1 MILHPAVTLLVARRA
16 AVLAWVSARHAPM
29 RARSSAAV
37 WVASVAA
44 AVLTVCGSLAQA
56 APDGPARVHI
66 DSLEPGVRVPAYW
79 FPAPAP
85 GGAAVVAL
93 HGCAG
98 PDVRDGRP
106 GEFMLRYARLLNEA
120 GIGVV
125 FTESFEPR
133 GRTSICSQKPSERS
147 ITEAHRRLDALGALS
162 WLAAQPGIDARRLGV
177 LGWSHGGQTVLWA
190 ADAASPAVSQAAV
203 RPAALVAFY
212 PGCSALE
219 KSPGFT
225 PAAPLLVMSGALD
238 DWTAAAPCRRLV
250 QRLAARDGTPPV
262 AFIEFPGSHHGFD
275 RAHPP
280 REVRNVGSTP
290 SGRAMLGGN
299 PQAREASAQELLRFL
314 RAHLA
319 P

>member
-1 MILHPAVTLLVARRA
+1 MA
-16 AVLAWVSARHAPM
+16 AVLAQ
-29 RARSSAAV
+29 
-37 WVASVAA
+37 
-44 AVLTVCGSLAQA
+44 CGSLAQA
-56 APDGPARVHI
+56 AAEPARVHI
-66 DSLEPGVRVPAYW
+66 DSLDPGVRVPAYW

-98 PDVRDGRP
+98 LDVRDRRP
-106 GEFMLRYARLLNEA
+106 GEFVLRYARLLNEA

-133 GRTSICSQKPSERS
+133 GRRSICSQKPAERR

-177 LGWSHGGQTVLWA
+177 LGWSHGGQTVLWT
-190 ADAASPAVSQAAV
+190 ADASSPAVAQAAV

-250 QRLAARDGTPPV
+250 QRLAARDSTPPV

-280 REVRNVGSTP
+280 REVRNVGGTQ

-314 RAHLA
+314 QAHLA

>member
-1 MILHPAVTLLVARRA
+1 MANLMGTFTLVRATGAIRAWLPRLAA
-16 AVLAWVSARHAPM
+16 AVLAG
-29 RARSSAAV
+29 
-37 WVASVAA
+37 
-44 AVLTVCGSLAQA
+44 CGSLALATPGEA
-56 APDGPARVHI
+56 APVHI
-66 DSLEPGVRVPAYW
+66 DSLDPGVRVPAYW

-98 PDVRDGRP
+98 LDVRDGRP
-106 GEFMLRYARLLNEA
+106 GEFVLRYARLLNEA

-125 FTESFEPR
+125 FTESFTPR
-133 GRTSICSQKPSERS
+133 GSRSICSQKPSERR

-177 LGWSHGGQTVLWA
+177 LGWSHGGQTVLWT
-190 ADAASPAVSQAAV
+190 ADAASPAVAQAAV

-212 PGCSALE
+212 PGCSAIE
-219 KSPGFT
+219 KTPGFT
-225 PAAPLLVMSGALD
+225 PVAPLLVMSGALD

-250 QRLAARDGTPPV
+250 QRLATRDGTPP
-262 AFIEFPGSHHGFD
+262 ATFIEFPGSYHGFD

-280 REVRNVGSTP
+280 REVRNVGGTP
-290 SGRAMLGGN
+290 SGRAMLGGQ

-314 RAHLA
+314 QAHLA

>member
-1 MILHPAVTLLVARRA
+1 MANLMGTSTLVRAIGAVRALAPRLAA
-16 AVLAWVSARHAPM
+16 AVLAA
-29 RARSSAAV
+29 
-37 WVASVAA
+37 
-44 AVLTVCGSLAQA
+44 CGSLVLA
-56 APDGPARVHI
+56 APDGPARLHI
-66 DSLEPGVRVPAYW
+66 DSLDPGVRVPAYW

-98 PDVRDGRP
+98 LDVRDGRP
-106 GEFMLRYARLLNEA
+106 GEFVLRYARLLNEA

-133 GRTSICSQKPSERS
+133 GRRSICSQKPAERR

-177 LGWSHGGQTVLWA
+177 LGWSHGGQTVLWT
-190 ADAASPAVSQAAV
+190 ADASSPAVAQAAI

-225 PAAPLLVMSGALD
+225 PVAPLLVMSGALD
-238 DWTAAAPCRRLV
+238 DWTAAAPCRKLV
-250 QRLAARDGTPPV
+250 QRLAARDSTPPV

-280 REVRNVGSTP
+280 REVRNVGGTP
-290 SGRAMLGGN
+290 SGRAMLGGH

>member
-1 MILHPAVTLLVARRA
+1 MA
-16 AVLAWVSARHAPM
+16 AVLA
-29 RARSSAAV
+29 
-37 WVASVAA
+37 
-44 AVLTVCGSLAQA
+44 LCGSLAQA
-56 APDGPARVHI
+56 AAEPARVHI
-66 DSLEPGVRVPAYW
+66 DSLDPGVRVPAYW

-98 PDVRDGRP
+98 LDVRDRRP
-106 GEFMLRYARLLNEA
+106 GEFVLRYARLLNEA

-133 GRTSICSQKPSERS
+133 GRRSICSQKPAERR

-177 LGWSHGGQTVLWA
+177 LGWSHGGQTVLWT
-190 ADAASPAVSQAAV
+190 ADASSPAVAQAAV

-250 QRLAARDGTPPV
+250 QRLAARDSTPPV

-280 REVRNVGSTP
+280 REVRNVGGTQ

-314 RAHLA
+314 QAHLA

>member
-1 MILHPAVTLLVARRA
+1 
-16 AVLAWVSARHAPM
+16 M
-29 RARSSAAV
+29 RARSPAAV

-44 AVLTVCGSLAQA
+44 AVLTVCGSLAHA
-56 APDGPARVHI
+56 AADGPARVHI

-79 FPAPAP
+79 FPASAP

-133 GRTSICSQKPSERS
+133 GRRSICSQKPAERS

-177 LGWSHGGQTVLWA
+177 LGWSHGGQTVLWT
-190 ADAASPAVSQAAV
+190 ADASSPAVAQAAV

-225 PAAPLLVMSGALD
+225 PVAPLLVMSGALD

-250 QRLAARDGTPPV
+250 QRLAARDGAPPV
-262 AFIEFPGSHHGFD
+262 TFIEFPGSHHGFD

-280 REVRNVGSTP
+280 REARDIGGTP
-290 SGRAMLGGN
+290 SGRATLGGN

>member
-1 MILHPAVTLLVARRA
+1 MANLMGVSPLVRAIGAARALAPRLAA
-16 AVLAWVSARHAPM
+16 AVLAG
-29 RARSSAAV
+29 
-37 WVASVAA
+37 
-44 AVLTVCGSLAQA
+44 CGSLALA
-56 APDGPARVHI
+56 APAEPARVHV
-66 DSLEPGVRVPAYW
+66 DSLDPGVRVPAYW

-98 PDVRDGRP
+98 LDVRDGRP

-133 GRTSICSQKPSERS
+133 GRKSICSQKPSERR

-177 LGWSHGGQTVLWA
+177 LGWSHGGQTVLWT
-190 ADAASPAVSQAAV
+190 ADAASPAVAQAAV

-219 KSPGFT
+219 KSPGFA
-225 PAAPLLVMSGALD
+225 PVAPLLVMSGALD

-250 QRLAARDGTPPV
+250 QRLAARDGAPPV

-280 REVRNVGSTP
+280 REVRNVGGTP

-314 RAHLA
+314 QAHLA